1 MPDALP
7 ASPMPLSPAHTAPV
21 AMAVTSTADD
31 DASMFDLAPVSLWL
45 EDFSDVQA
53 LFARWRADGVT
64 DLRAHFREEPA
75 RVAACSQRIRVIKVN
90 RRTLSLFNA
99 GSQDALIANLS
110 RVFRDDML
118 KTHIEELC
126 QLWDGKTQFTSKTV
140 NYTLDGRR
148 LDVLLNGTVLPGHE
162 GSLGRVLI
170 SLEDVT
176 ELEHARERVTMGE
189 QYARGLFEYSPVS
202 LWVEDFSAI
211 RLLLD
216 EARAC
221 GISDFRTFTDVHPE
235 FVERCMQEIHV
246 LDVNRHTLAM
256 FVAPDKATLLSR
268 LPDVFRDDMRHN
280 FREQL
285 IDLWD
290 NKLFQQREVIN
301 YALDGNEI
309 NVHLQFA
316 VLPGHE
322 ARWDLV
328 LVALT
333 DITARKK
340 AESYLEFLGKHDVLT
355 KLRNRSFYVDE
366 LNRLERKGPYP
377 VTVVVADLNG
387 LKSVNDQLG
396 HAAGDGM
403 LRRAGEVLGK
413 AVAAPHIAARIGGD
427 EFAILMPSTDA
438 TGGAAMIE
446 SIRQLVELNN
456 SFYPGTPLSFAMG
469 LATCEA
475 GERLEATI
483 QRADLLMY
491 EEKRNHYANGVHE
504 RRAALS
510 GDGGTNGVNGT
521 PGTTGNKGDTA
532 A

>member
-1 MPDALP
+1 MPDATPAVPSQPPSSSTTPPAAPSLPSQPSP
-7 ASPMPLSPAHTAPV
+7 AS
-21 AMAVTSTADD
+21 D
-31 DASMFDLAPVSLWL
+31 DALMFDLAPVSLWL
-45 EDFSDVQA
+45 EDFSGVQQ
-53 LFARWRADGVT
+53 LFDIWRAQGVA
-64 DLRAHFREEPA
+64 DLRAHFKADPA
-75 RVAACSQRIRVIKVN
+75 HVSACSQRIRVIKVN
-90 RRTLSLFNA
+90 RRTLSMFNA
-99 GSQDALIANLS
+99 PSLDTLVANLP

-126 QLWDGKTQFTSKTV
+126 QLWDGRTHFTSKTV

-162 GSLGRVLI
+162 ATLARVLI

-176 ELEHARERVTMGE
+176 ELEHARQRVTMGE

-211 RLLLD
+211 KMLLD
-216 EARAC
+216 DARAR
-221 GISDFRTFTDVHPE
+221 GITDFRTFTDVHPE
-235 FVERCMQEIHV
+235 FVERCMTEIHV

-256 FVAPDKATLLSR
+256 FVAPDKATLLAH
-268 LPDVFRDDMRHN
+268 LPDVFRDDMRQN

-355 KLRNRSFYVDE
+355 KLRNRSFYADE

-377 VTVVVADLNG
+377 VTVIVADLNG
-387 LKSVNDQLG
+387 LKGVNDQLG
-396 HAAGDGM
+396 HAAGDAL

-413 AVAAPHIAARIGGD
+413 AIVAPQIAARIGGD
-427 EFAILMPSTDA
+427 EFALLLPSTDA
-438 TGGAAMIE
+438 TGGAAVIE

-456 SFYPGTPLSFAMG
+456 SFYPGTPLSFSMG
-469 LATCEA
+469 MATCEA
-475 GERLEATI
+475 GERLEAAI

-491 EEKRNHYANGVHE
+491 EEKRNHYA
-504 RRAALS
+504 
-510 GDGGTNGVNGT
+510 GTVNGRRSLDALA
-521 PGTTGNKGDTA
+521 PGSGGSGGV
-532 A
+532 

>member
-1 MPDALP
+1 MPDATPVVPSQPTSLP
-7 ASPMPLSPAHTAPV
+7 RNALGASAAN
-21 AMAVTSTADD
+21 D
-31 DASMFDLAPVSLWL
+31 DALMFDLAPVSLWL
-45 EDFSDVQA
+45 EDFSGVRQ
-53 LFARWRADGVT
+53 LFDEWRAQGVT
-64 DLRAHFREEPA
+64 DLRAHFRIDPA
-75 RVAACSQRIRVIKVN
+75 HVAACSRRIRVIKVN
-90 RRTLSLFNA
+90 RRTLSMFNA
-99 GSQDALIANLS
+99 PSLDALVAGLPRI
-110 RVFRDDML
+110 FRDDML

-126 QLWDGKTQFTSKTV
+126 QLWDGRTHFTSKTV

-148 LDVLLNGTVLPGHE
+148 LDVLLNGSVLPGHE
-162 GSLGRVLI
+162 ATLGRVLI
-170 SLEDVT
+170 SLENVT
-176 ELEHARERVTMGE
+176 EFEHARERVTMGE

-211 RLLLD
+211 KLLLD
-216 EARAC
+216 DARAR
-221 GISDFRTFTDVHPE
+221 GITDFRTFTDVHPE
-235 FVERCMQEIHV
+235 FVERCMTEIHV

-256 FVAPDKATLLSR
+256 FVAPDKASLLAR
-268 LPDVFRDDMRHN
+268 LPEVFRDDMRHN

-285 IDLWD
+285 VDLWE
-290 NKLFQQREVIN
+290 NKLFQQREVVN

-377 VTVVVADLNG
+377 VTVIVADLNG
-387 LKSVNDQLG
+387 LKTVNDQLG
-396 HAAGDGM
+396 HAAGDAL

-413 AVAAPHIAARIGGD
+413 AVTAPQIAARIGGD
-427 EFAILMPSTDA
+427 EFALLLPSTDA
-438 TGGAAMIE
+438 TSGATLIE

-456 SFYPGTPLSFAMG
+456 SFYPGTALSFSMG
-469 LATCEA
+469 MATCEA
-475 GERLEATI
+475 GERLEATT

-491 EEKRNHYANGVHE
+491 EEKRNHYAGTMNE
-504 RRAALS
+504 RRVLDGLPS
-510 GDGGTNGVNGT
+510 GTGEMSGGGSR
-521 PGTTGNKGDTA
+521 D
-532 A
+532 